1 MSERPQPTE
10 GLLDAYLDG
19 LLDDADR
26 KAFQLD
32 LDRRHDLRS
41 AVEHQQAIDAALKRL
56 VSPPSEEQLNLIA
69 HRADEAGRRRISP
82 GRGWRVAA
90 RRLAVAAALAGGT
103 FGAWQIWDFVRP
115 GSHSANPYVQ
125 QPWRSFET
133 VYRDKIADG
142 FQPAWICKDDKEF
155 ADSFWAIHRQRLLLG
170 ELPEGTKALGLAYSP
185 DAQCSIYSVD
195 SYFHETHKIY
205 RGSEYTVD
213 FLPKI
218 LVEIAVPD
226 DLVSKV
232 VDTVK
237 NAAHT
242 GKIGDGKIFVLPI
255 ETAIR
260 IRTGEHG
267 DDAL

>member
-19 LLDDADR
+19 LLGDADR
-26 KAFQLD
+26 KAFELE

-69 HRADEAGRRRISP
+69 ERADEAGRRRISP
-82 GRGWRVAA
+82 GRGWRVVA

-142 FQPAWICKDDKEF
+142 FQPAWVCKDDKEF

-170 ELPEGTKALGLAYSP
+170 ELPEGTKALGLAYSNSITPRTSYLLAQASGERLIVFVDRIERDTQQPAPAGLHLFRRQIGKLVLYELSPLDEAALLDRFYDP
-185 DAQCSIYSVD
+185 DADGDFINTD
-195 SYFHETHKIY
+195 KIEEV
-205 RGSEYTVD
+205 GQ
-213 FLPKI
+213 
-218 LVEIAVPD
+218 
-226 DLVSKV
+226 
-232 VDTVK
+232 
-237 NAAHT
+237 
-242 GKIGDGKIFVLPI
+242 
-255 ETAIR
+255 
-260 IRTGEHG
+260 
-267 DDAL
+267 